1 MWLFYEGQLTKHRLF
16 GLRTNS
22 VFHACFA
29 SCLLMKREKWEIY
42 RWSIQEIK
50 AFVFNVSR
58 SLSLS
63 VFFIFIFISLSL
75 SLPPNCLLMSL
86 TLKSFP
92 GMINVL
98 LGLTR
103 SFFFKGKYKER
114 KSEWT
119 WNLYLPVDFISRS
132 VSLSS
137 PDVPESTHSV
147 LQLHFTYISEAE
159 STRIRLMSSSAAG
172 IFDTLSLVCPSVCR
186 RENLWSNLPA
196 AQTRLRA
203 RI

>member
-119 WNLYLPVDFISRS
+119 WNLYLPVDFISGS

-137 PDVPESTHSV
+137 PLLSWCSWIHTFRPAAPFYIHFRSRVHQDQTDVFIYSRDIW
-147 LQLHFTYISEAE
+147 HFVP
-159 STRIRLMSSSAAG
+159 R
-172 IFDTLSLVCPSVCR
+172 LSLSV
-186 RENLWSNLPA
+186 
-196 AQTRLRA
+196 
-203 RI
+203 